1 MTLITFPSDTVDIID
16 AIRHAIG
23 RNVTFII
30 VASSNAC
37 TVSGCNLD
45 PATDKSTNS
54 WCPTCSGEY
63 WIPVYSG
70 YTVSGH
76 ITWAPSDYTRWYE
89 TGQQVE
95 GDVRVQIK
103 YTDEAIYV
111 IENTVWAIVDDKI
124 MEIKKKMLRGVQPL
138 NRILIDMIEKE
149 E

>member
-1 MTLITFPSDTVDIID
+1 
-16 AIRHAIG
+16 
-23 RNVTFII
+23 
-30 VASSNAC
+30 
-37 TVSGCNLD
+37 
-45 PATDKSTNS
+45 
-54 WCPTCSGEY
+54 
-63 WIPVYSG
+63 VYSG

-149 E
+149 S